1 ATSDDWKSKAIYQL
15 LTDRFGRADDS
26 TSNCSNLSNYC
37 GGTYEGIT
45 KHLDYI
51 SGMGFDAI
59 WISPIPKNSDGGYHG
74 YWATDFYQLNSNF
87 GDESQLKALIQAAH
101 ERDMY
106 VMLDVVANHAGPT
119 SDGYSGYT
127 FGDASLYHPK
137 CTIDYN
143 DQTSIEQCWVADELP
158 DIDTENSDNVAILND
173 IVSGWVG
180 NYSFDGI
187 RIDTVKHIRKDFWT
201 GYAEAAGVFA
211 TGEVFNGDPAYVGP
225 YQKYLP
231 SLINYPMYYALN
243 DVFVSKSKGF
253 SRISEML
260 GSNRNAF
267 EDTSVLTTFVDNH
280 DNPRF
285 LNSQS
290 DKALFKNALTYVLL
304 GEGIPIVY
312 YGSEQGFSGGAD
324 PANREVLWTTN
335 YDTSSDLYQFIKTVN
350 SVRMKS
356 NKAVYM
362 DIYVGDNAY
371 AFKHGDA
378 LVVLNNYGSGST
390 NQVSFSVSGKF
401 DSGASLMDI
410 VSNITTTVSSDGT
423 VTFNLKDGLPAI
435 FTSA

>member
-1 ATSDDWKSKAIYQL
+1 
-15 LTDRFGRADDS
+15 
-26 TSNCSNLSNYC
+26 
-37 GGTYEGIT
+37 
-45 KHLDYI
+45 
-51 SGMGFDAI
+51 
-59 WISPIPKNSDGGYHG
+59 
-74 YWATDFYQLNSNF
+74 
-87 GDESQLKALIQAAH
+87 
-101 ERDMY
+101 
-106 VMLDVVANHAGPT
+106 
-119 SDGYSGYT
+119 
-127 FGDASLYHPK
+127 
-137 CTIDYN
+137 
-143 DQTSIEQCWVADELP
+143 
-158 DIDTENSDNVAILND
+158 
-173 IVSGWVG
+173 
-180 NYSFDGI
+180 
-187 RIDTVKHIRKDFWT
+187 
-201 GYAEAAGVFA
+201 
-211 TGEVFNGDPAYVGP
+211 
-225 YQKYLP
+225 
-231 SLINYPMYYALN
+231 MYYALN